1 MSISEIN
8 KHFCIFGVGAIGGL
22 ITANLKKNGYNV
34 SCIARG
40 NTYDKISKNGIT
52 VISNSE
58 RNQFFPTV
66 YKIDEEIPP
75 IDYLFITVKANTL
88 PAVATDLK
96 QHITKNTNII
106 TGMNGI
112 PHWYFSGLNSKFKPL
127 RIEAVDP
134 KGLVSNCL
142 PPKKII
148 GSVIYPAAKLIEP
161 GVIKHISGNKITL
174 GDPSNM
180 NTESIN
186 ILSNALNKSGFRA
199 PIKKNIRDEIWIK
212 LLGNVAFNPL
222 SVLTGGT
229 LEEMCKNPETRSIV
243 EEIMIET
250 RSIGEKLGASFPISI
265 EKRIKGA
272 EAVGDHKTSML
283 QDFEANKQMEF
294 DAIVTSVQELGKL
307 TNSSTKVLDIVAKI
321 LKLKIS
327 LLNLQ

>member
-1 MSISEIN
+1 MTNSDIN
-8 KHFCIFGVGAIGGL
+8 KHFCIFGAGAIGGL
-22 ITANLKKNGYNV
+22 IATNLKESGYNV

-40 NTYDKISKNGIT
+40 NTYDKLSKNGIT
-52 VISNSE
+52 VISNSKKTLS
-58 RNQFFPTV
+58 FPKI
-66 YKIDEEIPP
+66 YKLKEKIPQ

-88 PAVATDLK
+88 PAIAKDLK
-96 QHITKNTNII
+96 PHITKNTTII

-112 PHWYFSGLNSKFKPL
+112 PHWYFRGLNSKFKMAK
-127 RIEAVDP
+127 IKAVDP
-134 KGLVSNCL
+134 KGVISNCL
-142 PPKKII
+142 PPERII

-174 GDPSNM
+174 GEPSGI
-180 NTESIN
+180 NTERIN
-186 ILSNALNKSGFRA
+186 ILSKTLNNSGFRA

-229 LEEMCKNPETRSIV
+229 LEEICKNPETRSIV
-243 EEIMIET
+243 EEIMNET
-250 RSIGEKLGASFPISI
+250 KSIGEKLGANFPISI

-283 QDFEANKQMEF
+283 QDFEANKPMEF

-307 TNSSTKVLDIVAKI
+307 TNSSTKVLDTIAKI
-321 LKLKIS
+321 LKQKIC
-327 LLNLQ
+327 LLNLY

>member
-1 MSISEIN
+1 MSRSEIN
-8 KHFCIFGVGAIGGL
+8 KQFCIFGTGAIGGL
-22 ITANLKKNGYNV
+22 IAANLKKNGYNI
-34 SCIARG
+34 SCIARST
-40 NTYDKISKNGIT
+40 TYNKISKDGIT
-52 VISNSE
+52 VISDSKNS
-58 RNQFFPTV
+58 QFFPTM
-66 YKIDEEIPP
+66 YKIDEEIPE
-75 IDYLFITVKANTL
+75 IDYLFITVKANNL
-88 PAVATDLK
+88 PETIKDLK
-96 QHITKNTNII
+96 PHITNNTTII

-112 PHWYFSGLNSKFKPL
+112 PHWYFSGLNSKFKPE

-134 KGLVSNCL
+134 NGVISHCL
-142 PPKKII
+142 PPEKII

-161 GVIKHISGNKITL
+161 GVIKHISGNKITI
-174 GDPSNM
+174 GEPSGM
-180 NTESIN
+180 NTERIN
-186 ILSNALNKSGFRA
+186 ILSKALNNSEFRA

-229 LEEMCKNPETRSIV
+229 LEEICKNPETRSIV

-283 QDFEANKQMEF
+283 QDFEANKPMEF

-307 TNSSTKVLDIVAKI
+307 TNSSTKVLDVIAKI
-321 LKLKIS
+321 LKQKIS
-327 LLNLQ
+327 LLNLY

>member
-1 MSISEIN
+1 
-8 KHFCIFGVGAIGGL
+8 
-22 ITANLKKNGYNV
+22 
-34 SCIARG
+34 
-40 NTYDKISKNGIT
+40 
-52 VISNSE
+52 
-58 RNQFFPTV
+58 
-66 YKIDEEIPP
+66 
-75 IDYLFITVKANTL
+75 
-88 PAVATDLK
+88 
-96 QHITKNTNII
+96 
-106 TGMNGI
+106 
-112 PHWYFSGLNSKFKPL
+112 
-127 RIEAVDP
+127 
-134 KGLVSNCL
+134 
-142 PPKKII
+142 
-148 GSVIYPAAKLIEP
+148 
-161 GVIKHISGNKITL
+161 
-174 GDPSNM
+174 M
-180 NTESIN
+180 NTEPIN

-327 LLNLQ
+327 LLKLQ

>member
-1 MSISEIN
+1 MSRSEMN
-8 KHFCIFGVGAIGGL
+8 KHFCIFGAGAIGGL
-22 ITANLKKNGYNV
+22 IAANLKKNGYNI

-40 NTYDKISKNGIT
+40 KTYNKILKDGIT

-58 RNQFFPTV
+58 KRQFFPII
-66 YKIDEEIPP
+66 YKIDEDIPP

-88 PAVATDLK
+88 PEIINDLE
-96 QHITKNTNII
+96 QHITKNTNIV

-134 KGLVSNCL
+134 KGIISHCL
-142 PPKKII
+142 PPGKII
-148 GSVIYPAAKLIEP
+148 GSVIYPAAKLVKP

-174 GDPSNM
+174 GEPSGM
-180 NTESIN
+180 NTERIN
-186 ILSNALNKSGFRA
+186 ILSKALNNSGFRA

-229 LEEMCKNPETRSIV
+229 LEEICKNPETRSIV

-283 QDFEANKQMEF
+283 QDFEANKPMEF

-307 TNSSTKVLDIVAKI
+307 TNSSTKVLDVIAKI
-321 LKLKIS
+321 LKQKIS
-327 LLNLQ
+327 LLNLY

>member
-1 MSISEIN
+1 MTNSDIK
-8 KHFCIFGVGAIGGL
+8 KHFCIFGAGAIGGL
-22 ITANLKKNGYNV
+22 IATNLKESGYNV

-40 NTYDKISKNGIT
+40 NTYDKLSKNGIT
-52 VISNSE
+52 VISNSKKT
-58 RNQFFPTV
+58 QSFPKI
-66 YKIDEEIPP
+66 YKLNEKIPQ

-88 PAVATDLK
+88 PAIAKDLK
-96 QHITKNTNII
+96 PHITKNTNII

-112 PHWYFSGLNSKFKPL
+112 PHWYFRGLNSKFKMAK
-127 RIEAVDP
+127 IKAVDP
-134 KGLVSNCL
+134 KGVISNCL
-142 PPKKII
+142 PPERII

-174 GDPSNM
+174 GEPSGI
-180 NTESIN
+180 NTDRIN
-186 ILSNALNKSGFRA
+186 ILSKTLNNSGFRA

-229 LEEMCKNPETRSIV
+229 LEEICKNPETRSIV
-243 EEIMIET
+243 EEIMNET
-250 RSIGEKLGASFPISI
+250 KSIGEKLGANFPISI

-283 QDFEANKQMEF
+283 QDFEANKPMEF

-307 TNSSTKVLDIVAKI
+307 TNSSTKVLDTIAKI
-321 LKLKIS
+321 LKQKIC
-327 LLNLQ
+327 LLNLY